1 MYGENLKRLRFEL
14 KMSAQQMADD
24 LGIHKM
30 SISNYETE
38 KRKPTF
44 EFMEQLLDKYN
55 VNLNWFMA
63 GIGNMF
69 IEQDNFNL
77 SDTEEEKIKAYVRK
91 ILADKG
97 II

>member
-1 MYGENLKRLRFEL
+1 MYGENLKRLRFKL

-44 EFMEQLLDKYN
+44 EFMEQLLEKYN

-63 GIGNMF
+63 GIGDMF

-77 SDTEEEKIKAYVRK
+77 SDSEEEKIKAYVSK
-91 ILADKG
+91 ILSDKG

>member
-77 SDTEEEKIKAYVRK
+77 SDTEEEKIKAYVSK